1 MIICK
6 CYDTDDTHKIKTK
19 PRSLSLSL
27 SLFHLSTCYLHKKFD
42 DLEVSV
48 IAITETRIK
57 SNMNITT

>member
-1 MIICK
+1 M
-6 CYDTDDTHKIKTK
+6 TLMTLTK
-19 PRSLSLSL
+19 LKLNQGLSLSL

-42 DLEVSV
+42 DLEVSI